1 MPSLSRSVI
10 QACEIV
16 NVTNR
21 NACQRLLDLAPVAC
35 PFASDAH
42 AKYLLWRGAQH
53 TLQPNTWCSRRFC
66 TPSWLQ
72 KPVQKWFR
80 PLQVDSSEGGAQ
92 DVKSSSP
99 ETEEQQNAKLFDAAD
114 YNSMNVIFEPMQEPL
129 SKLERLLA
137 ELRQHANS
145 TSRDS
150 RQ

>member
-1 MPSLSRSVI
+1 MVRIDLPGGLLVQCHAHRGMEFVI
-10 QACEIV
+10 SS
-16 NVTNR
+16 
-21 NACQRLLDLAPVAC
+21 P
-35 PFASDAH
+35 
-42 AKYLLWRGAQH
+42 
-53 TLQPNTWCSRRFC
+53 LQLPRDCRCSRRFC

-137 ELRQHANS
+137 ELRQHADL